1 MGMSWIW
8 TSNIAK
14 SITERPRTRRFWNVF
29 FALMVSIIA
38 VGIFIFIYQVA
49 SENIT
54 YDSEQTFIEY
64 EDGYFITDVD
74 SFKIPKYEKQDV
86 DIYKFLRTVDP
97 GEKVTLSISKLSGE
111 LIRVNFDDEIVYSQ
125 KVTEILP
132 AILGWAILGLPMLGL
147 IVFMWISVNIK
158 NPSKKIDR
166 FRRKYLLEFHE

>member
-8 TSNIAK
+8 TSKIAK
-14 SITERPRTRRFWNVF
+14 SITKGPRTRRFWNVF
-29 FALMVSIIA
+29 FSLMVSIIA
-38 VGIFIFIYQVA
+38 VGIFIFIYRVA

-54 YDSEQTFIEY
+54 YDTKQTFLEY

-74 SFKIPKYEKQDV
+74 SFKIPKYEKQDI
-86 DIYKFLRTVDP
+86 DIYNFLRTVDP

-111 LIRVNFDDEIVYSQ
+111 LINVTYNEKTVYSK
-125 KVTEILP
+125 KVIELLP
-132 AILGWAILGLPMLGL
+132 AILGWAILGLPMLGI